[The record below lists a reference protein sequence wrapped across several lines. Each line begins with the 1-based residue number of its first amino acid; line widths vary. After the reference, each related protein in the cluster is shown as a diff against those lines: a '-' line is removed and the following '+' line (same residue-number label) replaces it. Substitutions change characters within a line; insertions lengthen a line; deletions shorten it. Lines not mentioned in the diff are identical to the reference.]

1 MYSEPDTSS
10 PSSCIIWSYYK
21 ARVAY
26 QKLVHFYSIYFLP
39 IAFQLANYSQ
49 LALNNPYNNFQS
61 EWKYE

>member
-39 IAFQLANYSQ
+39 IAFQLANY
-49 LALNNPYNNFQS
+49 LF
-61 EWKYE
+61 